1 MTFLALLTYLDEHTS
16 WSYYEFLTL
25 YRDVIISSPPFTDEW
40 NGLDGT
46 WTRRFLKKSGKF
58 KTKRIWGFKGQGV
71 SVYVLTQVM
80 VDSERSDKGLQV
92 YWEGVIHK
100 RKKLEVKRTHIIGS
114 LNLLN
119 DAGKY
124 NVEDL
129 SSEGFSD
136 SFFID
141 VSSTSKRPLN
151 RTILTSSERTKKARN
166 EESGQEEAD
175 EQISSAD
182 EKIEIKCDDLEEL
195 EQQITFSSLNE
206 WEVGTV
212 NVSRKFKEYQRQL
225 IAGIRQKKTKLTWNN
240 TLELLALSSII
251 VMCWPCPYST
261 FTSSEWRQ
269 VLNSNPYKITQPILT
284 DSLLTAFYKA
294 TNDFSLGLNCRFT
307 LDDNCEL
314 SDKARRIFDYI
325 KGEIPLSS
333 KQKETETKHNI
344 YNLDPFIKIIF
355 GGEYT
360 PYTLEFN
367 KSVNGKQRPDF
378 SCVIDDIAILNSE
391 IKPLGYTQ
399 YRKDQDFVKVHLKG
413 KKSINQ
419 LLGKGGPNKSMAFL
433 NMGDTIESFVIDL
446 AYDGVYRSWPCFKNK
461 LTTDKGSF
469 PLIVLTFSHFVM
481 IEQHV
486 GEIINDYENRPPPGS
501 YTPPEQIENVKF
513 IRKMPTTPQL
523 KLLLKQ

>member
-1 MTFLALLTYLDEHTS
+1 MILKST
-16 WSYYEFLTL
+16 
-25 YRDVIISSPPFTDEW
+25 VISSLQKKRK
-40 NGLDGT
+40 NQSKKN
-46 WTRRFLKKSGKF
+46 KKSAGSVPKKA
-58 KTKRIWGFKGQGV
+58 KT
-71 SVYVLTQVM
+71 T
-80 VDSERSDKGLQV
+80 
-92 YWEGVIHK
+92 
-100 RKKLEVKRTHIIGS
+100 
-114 LNLLN
+114 
-119 DAGKY
+119 
-124 NVEDL
+124 
-129 SSEGFSD
+129 
-136 SFFID
+136 
-141 VSSTSKRPLN
+141 
-151 RTILTSSERTKKARN
+151 ARN
-166 EESGQEEAD
+166 EENIDDNDPDDPSISNNRAEGSTSSRSTPPSSSSQSSEIAGSSRQTQIKTSAPASSNSESQCLDKSPIEEAD
-175 EQISSAD
+175 EQISSAN
-182 EKIEIKCDDLEEL
+182 ETIEIKCDDLEEL

-225 IAGIRQKKTKLTWNN
+225 IVSVRQKKTKLTWNN
-240 TLELLALSSII
+240 TFELLALSSII

-284 DSLLTAFYKA
+284 DSLLSAFYKA
-294 TNDFSLGLNCRFT
+294 SNDFSLGLNCSFT
-307 LDDNCEL
+307 LDDNSEL

-325 KGEIPLSS
+325 KDELPLRS
-333 KQKETETKHNI
+333 KQKETETKHSI

-399 YRKDQDFVKVHLKG
+399 YRKDQDFLKVHLKG

-419 LLGKGGPNKSMAFL
+419 LLEKGGPNKSIAFL
-433 NMGDTIESFVIDL
+433 NMGDTIESYVIDL
-446 AYDGVYRSWPCFKNK
+446 AYDGVYRSWLCFKNK
-461 LTTDKGSF
+461 LATDKGSF

-486 GEIINDYENRPPPGS
+486 SEIINDYENRPPPGS

-523 KLLLKQ
+523 KLLLKL